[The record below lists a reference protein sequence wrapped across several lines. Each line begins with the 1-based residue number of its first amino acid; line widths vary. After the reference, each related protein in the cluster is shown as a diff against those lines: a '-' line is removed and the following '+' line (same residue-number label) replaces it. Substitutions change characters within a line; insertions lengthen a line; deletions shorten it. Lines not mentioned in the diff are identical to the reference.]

1 MPASVAPEV
10 RHLPEPGRFEAVVD
24 GRPARIDYR
33 LDGRTMRIDHTFVPP
48 ELEGRGIASA
58 LVRAAVDHARASGL
72 AIEPACGY
80 ARAWLERHPEHR
92 DLVAR

>member
-1 MPASVAPEV
+1 MPASPAPEV
-10 RHLPEPGRFEAVVD
+10 RHLPESGRFEAVVD
-24 GRPARIDYR
+24 GLSARIDYR
-33 LDGRTMRIDHTFVPP
+33 LDGRSMRIDHTLVPP

-72 AIEPACGY
+72 SIEPACGY
-80 ARAWLERHPEHR
+80 AQAWLERHPEHR